1 MSAAPGPW
9 DMHVER
15 DAERTTTLLRNGHA
29 LILSSLATSG
39 IGFLFWIL
47 AARSYPVAVV
57 GRDTAALSA
66 MTFIGGVAQFNLT
79 GALVRFI
86 PVAGSKTRQ
95 FVLSTYAISVAT
107 AIPLAL
113 VFIALLSRLAP
124 DLVFLKTDWLFV
136 LWWAMSTATWALFV
150 LEDGV
155 LTGLRRAKWVPVE
168 NIGFSFAKIAFV
180 VPLAALAPK
189 SGIYLAWSLAALV
202 TVLPTNFLVF
212 KRAIPRALQAP
223 AGSDFSLA
231 QIMRY
236 VPYDCL
242 ASLCW
247 LAAVSLTPLLVIH
260 LVGPTVSAVYSLDW
274 VIANVLYLVSINM
287 GSSMIVESALD
298 NSILREH
305 LWRVRLHLVKLLTP
319 IVAIMAV
326 GAALILRLFGGYY
339 ATEGAST
346 LGILAL
352 SALPFA
358 LTSTAMSALRVRN
371 RTRAVFLLNAAI
383 CILVLSLV
391 WALVPVYGVRGAA
404 VAWLVGQCVVAAV
417 VLVIGDARITGSP
430 QRSFSKR
437 TVAFQLLAARFVVA
451 LDLTVLADLIRRR
464 RERVE
469 AKQRFSNKSG
479 EVVELLTMVEDAPQI
494 LEMNAVP
501 SASDLSVVLLRQPE
515 ERISLVLKLPCTEQA
530 RVDLV
535 AQSAIL
541 TRLQSDERLGDWR
554 NFLPQLRLL
563 EHEQTIFA
571 VENAVPGTDARLLL
585 GAMPSQAWLV
595 ARAGIDVIAGLHGP
609 TTLSEALTNNDLES
623 LLEAPLRTLSLSHPS
638 GRVPDTQRR
647 ALEIVGD
654 KLRSA
659 TDGKIM
665 ELSWTHGDFSP
676 GNVILNTRDYRVQAV
691 IDWGQG
697 RSRGIPAL
705 DVMFWLIAVKGVA
718 ERRQLGS
725 VVCELLTHAVLAE
738 SQICSLASDAIEQAN
753 LNHHEVALWC
763 WLSHIA
769 GNLEKSQKYSHHP
782 MWWAANVEPVLK
794 AVSR

>member
-1 MSAAPGPW
+1 MTAAPDTS
-9 DMHVER
+9 DMHVEF
-15 DAERTTTLLRNGHA
+15 DAERTSTLLRNGHA

-39 IGFLFWIL
+39 IGFLFWVL

-66 MTFIGGVAQFNLT
+66 MTFIGGVAQFNLS
-79 GALVRFI
+79 GALIRFI

-95 FVLSTYAISVAT
+95 FVLATYAIGVAT

-124 DLVFLKTDWLFV
+124 DLVFLKADWLFV
-136 LWWAMSTATWALFV
+136 LWWAMSTATWAVFV

-168 NIGFSFAKIAFV
+168 NIGFSFAKVALV
-180 VPLAALAPK
+180 VPLATLALK
-189 SGIYLAWSLAALV
+189 SGIYLAWSLAALM
-202 TVLPTNFLVF
+202 TVLPTNFLIF

-223 AGSDFSLA
+223 AGSDFTLA

-236 VPYDCL
+236 VPYDFL

-247 LAAVSLTPLLVIH
+247 LATVNLTPLLVIH

-305 LWRVRLHLVKLLTP
+305 LRRVRLHLVKLLAP
-319 IVAIMAV
+319 IVAIIAV
-326 GAALILRLFGGYY
+326 GATLILRLFGGYY
-339 ATEGAST
+339 ATEGSST
-346 LGILAL
+346 LGILVL
-352 SALPFA
+352 SAVPFVF
-358 LTSTAMSALRVRN
+358 TSTAMSALRVRN

-383 CILVLSLV
+383 CTLVLALV

-404 VAWLVGQCVVAAV
+404 VAWLVVQCAVAAA
-417 VLVIGDARITGSP
+417 VLFIGDARVTGSS
-430 QRSFSKR
+430 QRSPGKR
-437 TVAFQLLAARFVVA
+437 TVALQLLAARFVVA
-451 LDLTVLADLIRRR
+451 FDLTTLTDLLRKL

-469 AKQRFSNKSG
+469 AKQRFSKKSD
-479 EVVELLTMVEDAPQI
+479 EVVKLLTLVEDAPQI
-494 LEMNAVP
+494 LEMNVVP
-501 SASDLSVVLLRQPE
+501 SASDLFVVLLHRPE
-515 ERISLVLKLPCTEQA
+515 EPTSLVLKLPCSEQA
-530 RVDLV
+530 RGDLV
-535 AQSAIL
+535 AQSDVL

-554 NFLPQLRLL
+554 SLLPQFRLL

-571 VENAVPGTDARLLL
+571 VESAVPGTDARILL
-585 GAMPSQAWLV
+585 GAMPSQALLV
-595 ARAGIDVIAGLHGP
+595 AQAGIDVIAGLHGP

-659 TDGKIM
+659 TEGKIM

-676 GNVILNTRDYRVQAV
+676 GNVILSAEDHRVQAV
-691 IDWGQG
+691 IDWGQA
-697 RSRGIPAL
+697 RSRGIPVI
-705 DVMFWLIAVKGVA
+705 DVLFWLIAVTGIA

-725 VVCELLTHAVLAE
+725 VVCDLLTHSELAE
-738 SQICSLASDAIEQAN
+738 GEIFSLASDAIEKAN
-753 LNHHEVALWC
+753 LNRHEVALWC
-763 WLSHIA
+763 WLCHTA
-769 GNLEKSQKYSHHP
+769 GNLEKSQQYSQNP
-782 MWWAANVEPVLK
+782 MWWAANVEPVLR

>member
-1 MSAAPGPW
+1 MTAAHGPS
-9 DMHVER
+9 DMRIEL
-15 DAERTTTLLRNGHA
+15 DAEKTNMLLRNGHA

-47 AARSYPVAVV
+47 AARFYPVAVV

-86 PVAGSKTRQ
+86 PVAGSKTLQ
-95 FVLSTYAISVAT
+95 FVLGTYAIGVAT
-107 AIPLAL
+107 AMPLAL

-124 DLVFLKTDWLFV
+124 DLAFLKTDWLFV
-136 LWWAMSTATWALFV
+136 LWWALSTATWALFV

-168 NIGFSFAKIAFV
+168 NIGFSFAKVALV
-180 VPLAALAPK
+180 APLAALAPK
-189 SGIYLAWSLAALV
+189 SGIYLAWSLAALF
-202 TVLPTNFLVF
+202 TVIPTNFLIF

-223 AGSDFSLA
+223 EGTDFSVS

-236 VPYDCL
+236 VPYDFL

-247 LAAVSLTPLLVIH
+247 LAAVSITPLLVIH

-305 LWRVRLHLVKLLTP
+305 LRRVRLHLIKLLTP
-319 IVAIMAV
+319 IVVTIGV
-326 GAALILRLFGGYY
+326 GATLILRLFGGYY
-339 ATEGAST
+339 ANEGAST
-346 LGILAL
+346 LRILVI

-383 CILVLSLV
+383 CTLVLFLV
-391 WALVPVYGVRGAA
+391 WVLVPVYGVRGAA
-404 VAWLVGQCVVAAV
+404 VAWLVVQCIAAAV
-417 VLVIGDARITGSP
+417 TLVIGDARITGSS
-430 QRSFSKR
+430 QRSLGTR

-451 LDLTVLADLIRRR
+451 LDLTALSYVMRKR

-469 AKQRFSNKSG
+469 AKQRLSNKFG
-479 EVVELLTMVEDAPQI
+479 DVVKLLTMIEDAPQI
-494 LEMNAVP
+494 CEMNAVP
-501 SASDLSVVLLRQPE
+501 SASDLSVVLLRRQE
-515 ERISLVLKLPCTEQA
+515 DQASLVLKLPCTEQA
-530 RVDLV
+530 RIDLV

-541 TRLQSDERLGDWR
+541 ATLQSDERLGDWR
-554 NFLPQLRLL
+554 NLLPQLRLL

-585 GAMPSQAWLV
+585 GAMPSQAWHV

-609 TTLSEALTNNDLES
+609 TTISEALTKNDLES
-623 LLEAPLRTLSLSHPS
+623 LLEAPLRTLWLSHPS

-676 GNVILNTRDYRVQAV
+676 GNVILNAEDYSVQAV
-691 IDWGQG
+691 IDWGQA
-697 RSRGIPAL
+697 RSRGIPAI
-705 DVMFWLIAVKGVA
+705 DIMFWLIAVTGVA

-725 VVCELLTHAVLAE
+725 VVCELLTQAVLDE
-738 SQICSLASDAIEQAN
+738 GQICSLASDAIEQAN
-753 LNHHEVALWC
+753 LNHREVALWC
-763 WLSHIA
+763 WLRHIA
-769 GNLEKSQKYSHHP
+769 GNLEKSQQYSHHP
-782 MWWAANVEPVLK
+782 MWWAANVEPVLR